1 MTGVTGFLGTALA
14 QRWVEEGVRVT
25 GLVRSTS
32 SPATRSWLRKLGVD
46 LVEGDVAAESS
57 CPDELAGAM
66 DGADLVIH
74 SAAVIGYRRRLRGV
88 MARTNVLGT
97 RRVVEACLKVGVPRM
112 LHVSSI
118 AAIGLSDEPLL
129 LDERAAWNAEKLD
142 AAYFDTKHEA
152 EVEVQV
158 GVQRGLDA
166 VIVNPG
172 AIYGPSLVPANS
184 SNLVRQILRGRLNL
198 VPPAGVNVVPLS
210 TVVEGSLAAAKKGRC
225 GRRYILGGENLEL
238 HELVQ
243 RVARAGGMHASPR
256 VLPRSLGCVA
266 RWVLDAFE
274 PFVPDRVWFTPDM
287 LGVFGRWMWFDTGRA
302 ERELGV
308 KPDDLDACLRATVEQ
323 IRRS

>member
-1 MTGVTGFLGTALA
+1 
-14 QRWVEEGVRVT
+14 
-25 GLVRSTS
+25 
-32 SPATRSWLRKLGVD
+32 LRKLGVS
-46 LVEGDVAAESS
+46 LVEGDVAAEKP
-57 CPDELAGAM
+57 CHDGLAVAM

-74 SAAVIGYRRRLRGV
+74 SAAVIGYRRRLRGM

-97 RRVVEACLKVGVPRM
+97 RRVVEACLKVDVPRM

-118 AAIGLSDEPLL
+118 AAVGLSDEPLL
-129 LDERAAWNAEKLD
+129 LDEEATWNAGNLD

-152 EVEVQV
+152 ESEVRAGIQ
-158 GVQRGLDA
+158 QGLDA

-184 SNLVRQILRGRLNL
+184 SNLVRQILRGRLKF
-198 VPPAGVNVVPLS
+198 VPPAGVNVVPLK
-210 TVVEGSLAAAKKGRC
+210 TVVEGSLAAARRGHC

-238 HELVQ
+238 HELVR
-243 RVARAGGMHASPR
+243 RVAQAGGKIISPR
-256 VLPRSLGCVA
+256 VLPGSLGPAA

-287 LGVFGRWMWFDTGRA
+287 LGVFGRWMWFDSGRA

-308 KPDDLDACLRATVEQ
+308 EPGDLDACLRATVEQ